1 MDLGVG
7 RNAAERRP
15 AYRALFRGALDAQ
28 FVADIR
34 AATDGGWARGEEA
47 FRRAVA
53 KAAGRRTAPLPRG
66 RRPTAPEPAD
76 GRQLNRV

>member
-1 MDLGVG
+1 VDLGVG

-34 AATDGGWARGEEA
+34 AA
-47 FRRAVA
+47 
-53 KAAGRRTAPLPRG
+53 PLPRG
-66 RRPTAPEPAD
+66 RRPTAPEPA
-76 GRQLNRV
+76 GRRQLNPL

>member
-1 MDLGVG
+1 VDLGVG

-34 AATDGGWARGEEA
+34 AATDGGWALGDGA
-47 FRRAVA
+47 FRQAVA
-53 KAAGRRTAPLPRG
+53 KAAGRRAAAVGPRRRSRRIGG
-66 RRPTAPEPAD
+66 R
-76 GRQLNRV
+76 